1 MVERVA
7 CFLTCGYTEAG
18 AMQFF
23 LKKINSKYEYKQYL
37 PNKTIKKKGM
47 QKI

>member
-1 MVERVA
+1 MVDVIA

-23 LKKINSKYEYKQYL
+23 
-37 PNKTIKKKGM
+37 
-47 QKI
+47 